1 MKLSRLQKLEERILV
16 LENMLSKY
24 SKKSENMN
32 TEERVLI
39 QILMETEKE
48 YKLQMYQD

>member
-24 SKKSENMN
+24 HIKSENMN

-48 YKLQMYQD
+48 LKLQKHQD